1 MASNPEHANVV
12 YKPPVRVPDYIEG
25 SFSMLAVAEM
35 LVWVEA
41 VKQEFTMSPEVEAI
55 FDGFREAYQ
64 GEIPGVE
71 TGLTSDEEGQVGV

>member
-1 MASNPEHANVV
+1 MATNEHHAKIE

-25 SFSMLAVAEM
+25 TFSMLAVAEL
-35 LVWVEA
+35 LVWAEA
-41 VKQEFTMSPEVEAI
+41 VKVEFTMSPEVEAI

-71 TGLTSDEEGQVGV
+71 TGARDDEMEGAV